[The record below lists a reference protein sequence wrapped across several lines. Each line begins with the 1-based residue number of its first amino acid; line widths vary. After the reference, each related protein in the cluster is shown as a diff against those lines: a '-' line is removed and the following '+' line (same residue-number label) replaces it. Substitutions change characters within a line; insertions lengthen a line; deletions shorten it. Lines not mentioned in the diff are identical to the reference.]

1 MDTVK
6 VLLVDDEAV
15 ICEGLK
21 SDFMKMRHPWEYQV
35 FTAQSVPEAE
45 EIYYREGADLIVTDI
60 HMPKGSGLLLIME
73 MRKDNPDLGILV
85 LSAYDNFEYVRNAF
99 TMGADDYLLKPVA
112 FSELEQ
118 KAKQLLLRTMRQ
130 ETAAEGE
137 RAPSSIEEILE
148 YIRAHIGEK
157 ITAAEM
163 AKKMAVGYGNFGKP
177 HGDGFF
183 GVCAELPHGGGERIS
198 GKSAHQDQADRSEG
212 RLPRRSAAFFPR
224 FYPADGAF
232 PEGIPR
238 ADPRKERGIKNMWKK
253 MLSSVTIVNGW
264 RFTIMRGNPKT
275 GMRRKHYGKDSCV
288 YETQEHCDLC
298 KEIRD

>member
-163 AKKMAVGYGNFGKP
+163 AKKMAVGYGNFGKLFRSRTGMAFSAYVLNCRMEAAKEYLENP
-177 HGDGFF
+177 HIKIKQIAAKVGYRDDPQHFSRDFTRQTGLSPKEYRAQIL
-183 GVCAELPHGGGERIS
+183 G
-198 GKSAHQDQADRSEG
+198 
-212 RLPRRSAAFFPR
+212 RSA
-224 FYPADGAF
+224 
-232 PEGIPR
+232 E
-238 ADPRKERGIKNMWKK
+238 
-253 MLSSVTIVNGW
+253 
-264 RFTIMRGNPKT
+264 
-275 GMRRKHYGKDSCV
+275 
-288 YETQEHCDLC
+288 
-298 KEIRD
+298 